1 MPETSAKARTTEG
14 SRKGKRGRPPGS
26 QNKSRGLIPA
36 RAGKQ
41 LLAHMQEQLSPEQF
55 AYLKGVVADGKPIQ
69 TKDEIDTLIALLSRN
84 LYPALIG
91 EMLPVEEGG
100 SGGVYRKDVTDRL
113 KIVQGL
119 LNLRHQIDK
128 RDEPDTD
135 KPDTILSITASRGFN
150 IERLGVL
157 VGGQSYSVDRSPD
170 GVGEQAYEVRAL
182 PDSVSERPL
191 DVPSGE
197 QGTTDWVQHS
207 DRDGGRALSDHEDEL
222 QG

>member
-1 MPETSAKARTTEG
+1 MPDTSAKARTTEG
-14 SRKGKRGRPPGS
+14 SRPGKRGRPPGS
-26 QNKSRGLIPA
+26 KNKSRGLIPA
-36 RAGKQ
+36 KAGKQ
-41 LLAHMQEQLSPEQF
+41 LLDHMQEQLSPEQF

-91 EMLPVEEGG
+91 EMLPEEEGG

-135 KPDTILSITASRGFN
+135 KSDTILSITAARGFN
-150 IERLGVL
+150 VERLGIL
-157 VGGQSYSVDRSPD
+157 VGGQSGSLERSTD
-170 GVGEQAYEVRAL
+170 GTGREAYEIRAL
-182 PDSVSERPL
+182 PDTLSERPL
-191 DVPSGE
+191 DVQSGE
-197 QGTTDWVQHS
+197 QGETDRVLYSH
-207 DRDGGRALSDHEDEL
+207 RDGGGARGDDEDEL